1 MIICD
6 TREKKNQHILAYFD
20 RKNVSYSVAKLD
32 TGDYMV
38 PGGSVT
44 VDRKQ
49 NLEEL
54 AGNLCSRS
62 HRFWREVRRSHDTG
76 LKLIVLIEDGHYHGI
91 EEVKDWKSKYTK
103 VTGRYLANEMAR
115 VSIAYGVEF
124 VFCWKQDAGRRIKD
138 LLNE

>member
-6 TREKKNQHILAYFD
+6 TREKKNSHILDYFD
-20 RKNVSYSVAKLD
+20 LKGVPYTVAKLD
-32 TGDYMV
+32 TGDYMT
-38 PGGSVT
+38 PGGLVT

-49 NLEEL
+49 NLEEM
-54 AGNLCSRS
+54 ANNLCSPS
-62 HRFWREVRRSHDTG
+62 HRFWREVRRAHDTG
-76 LKLIVLIEDGHYHGI
+76 LKLIILIEDGHYHGI
-91 EEVKDWKSKYTK
+91 EDVKAWKSKYTR

-124 VFCWKQDAGRRIKD
+124 VFCWKQDTGRRIKD